1 MVKQNKQGS
10 GMLARLSAQA
20 GKAVQ
25 SDSPNVQ
32 IPLDRVVFD
41 LHQPRQS
48 FHAVDGIVAPSDQLS
63 LEELAA
69 SIKSHGLI
77 HPITVSEQP
86 DGRYLV
92 RVGERRTR
100 ACMLNGATTILG
112 RVRNDLD
119 GVPALALQ
127 LAENTDRQNLSDR
140 EIADTIARLLTKT
153 EDNPKPMSKADVARL
168 LGKSAGWVTRY
179 LTFGNEIQRQKW
191 VAPGYVETPEVLYLL
206 TLLPEDIQEIVYA
219 DLSTGRIAP
228 PLRSRQVEY
237 YKGLAKR
244 KAESEAEPD
253 EAEKSGS
260 AAQGTE
266 GDAEGFVWP
275 FAAQGEA
282 AAAGVAPVSAIDAIA
297 VAMQGGGVVDGTVRG
312 GDGAVAGARESE
324 SAAQTEGSV
333 VSGDGYQLPESVAQG
348 LRVPTYTT
356 GSEGGSA
363 TVLRTQSAVMANSA
377 VPCRVP
383 MGVLGN
389 LISLYGAKMGMSKL
403 DAEVRF
409 PSAMAVDLVRELTGE
424 TVEGDKVSVL
434 LARALEALR

>member
-1 MVKQNKQGS
+1 MVKQNKQGG

-20 GKAVQ
+20 GKTVQ

-41 LHQPRQS
+41 PHQPRQS
-48 FHAVDGIVAPSDQLS
+48 FHAVDGIVAPRDQLS

-127 LAENTDRQNLSDR
+127 LAENTDRQELSDR

-153 EDNPKPMSKADVARL
+153 ADNPTPMSKADVARL

-206 TLLPEDIQEIVYA
+206 TLLPEDIQEIAYA
-219 DLSTGRIAP
+219 DLSTGRVVS
-228 PLRSRQVEY
+228 PLRSKQLEY
-237 YKGLAKR
+237 YKGLTKR
-244 KAESEAEPD
+244 KTAGESEPG
-253 EAEKSGS
+253 EAEKSS
-260 AAQGTE
+260 NAAQG
-266 GDAEGFVWP
+266 GGAEESVWP
-275 FAAQGEA
+275 FPASNAAPNT
-282 AAAGVAPVSAIDAIA
+282 PVSTIDAIA
-297 VAMQGGGVVDGTVRG
+297 AAMQGGGVVDGTVHRG
-312 GDGAVAGARESE
+312 DDAVAGAGEPA
-324 SAAQTEGSV
+324 SAVQAGGNV
-333 VSGDGYQLPESVAQG
+333 VSGDGYTLPESVAQG
-348 LRVPTYTT
+348 LRVPTYTA

-389 LISLYGAKMGMSKL
+389 LISLYGTKMGMSKL

-409 PSAMAVDLVRELTGE
+409 PSAMAVDLVKELTGE
-424 TVEGDKVSVL
+424 TVEEDKVSVL